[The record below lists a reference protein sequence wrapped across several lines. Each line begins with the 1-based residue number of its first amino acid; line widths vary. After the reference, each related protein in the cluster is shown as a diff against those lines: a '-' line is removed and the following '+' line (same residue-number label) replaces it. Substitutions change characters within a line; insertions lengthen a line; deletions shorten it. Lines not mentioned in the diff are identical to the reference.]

1 MSVYVIYKQEEKDIF
16 QPLARAETEKEGRD
30 ELWAFFAAT
39 VFQDSFNKNENF
51 KLFLFKG
58 ANNVDGE
65 LIVSVEMKVRNSKLT
80 KNQVEASIKKLKDG
94 LTPFPEI

>member
-1 MSVYVIYKQEEKDIF
+1 MSVYVIYKQEKGTFVPKDTF
-16 QPLARAETEKEGRD
+16 VPLDRTETEKEGRD

-65 LIVSVEMKVRNSKLT
+65 LIVSVEMKVRNT
-80 KNQVEASIKKLKDG
+80 KR
-94 LTPFPEI
+94 